1 MYIVHTGI
9 ASDPRLNGSEAIPVV
24 MIHCTYTYAVMTYS
38 TTLDRAFVT
47 ELTQLDRS
55 EFHQRQ
61 RAAVEEEEEEGGR
74 GSNDRGSGGVVEE
87 EGEGGRAE
95 EGESKKHDPPL
106 RSVSQDKVGECNVMY
121 MYMYMLVITLYN
133 VCKYCLFTT
142 CCPPPPPPPP
152 PAAVPSVRLAVEG
165 ASDEAVLVWPPETQ
179 RSLHRGH
186 LAGQTAIH
194 ARRLPTERGRSQT
207 SRHVSV

>member
-142 CCPPPPPPPP
+142 CCPPPPPPQLPF
-152 PAAVPSVRLAVEG
+152 L
-165 ASDEAVLVWPPETQ
+165 ASDSPLRERLMRQYSSGHRRRSDPYTEAI
-179 RSLHRGH
+179 SL
-186 LAGQTAIH
+186 
-194 ARRLPTERGRSQT
+194 ARRLYMLDGFRRSE
-207 SRHVSV
+207 VAAKLADM